1 MIKLDYV
8 QIYIHNNRLCNTA
21 INRDQQTW
29 YRYDAGGNRSR
40 KISQIGPHLFKERI
54 YFSNFE
60 IYRER
65 SVDGEIITERLTNHI
80 ADGSRRIAM
89 VDSLTIDRGQPI
101 EPVTTIRYQY
111 DNHLGSACLELD
123 ERAEIIS
130 YEEYHPFGT
139 TSYRSGR
146 SLTETSLKRYKYVGK
161 ERDEETGLY
170 YYGARY
176 YAAWLCRFVSV
187 DPIQFD
193 YPELTPYQ
201 YASNRP
207 VTMIDLDGL
216 EAVQPYITE
225 PVSTYYTNS
234 YIQNGK
240 RFETEMVKNLEKQQ
254 AANEF
259 NKKYGFV
266 LQNMKNIT
274 TKSDCPGFQG
284 ARKVFSNTSTA
295 GSAIQLTHQS
305 FNNNW
310 VSGSGGNYFKTLN
323 DPTLKL
329 SGNKMLNSNGI
340 YEMRSNFGKNG
351 KYVSMTDDLSGSLK
365 VIKGFNYGANGL
377 SSIFEGLDHFS
388 ETGNK
393 LESLAYGGANF
404 ALNWYPVVGVIY
416 SFGTSV
422 IGTDQFKTDMMNL
435 YKKRMEDFKYKDN
448 AKYEE
453 AFGLY
458 NKYSSHLEIRTEK
471 TETTIGPLNH

>member
-1 MIKLDYV
+1 M
-8 QIYIHNNRLCNTA
+8 
-21 INRDQQTW
+21 
-29 YRYDAGGNRSR
+29 
-40 KISQIGPHLFKERI
+40 E
-54 YFSNFE
+54 
-60 IYRER
+60 
-65 SVDGEIITERLTNHI
+65 GEIITERLTNHI
-80 ADGSRRIAM
+80 ADGNKRIAM
-89 VDSLTIDRGQPI
+89 VDSLTIDLWHPI

-123 ERAEIIS
+123 EQAQIIS

-207 VTMIDLDGL
+207 VTMIDIDGL
-216 EAVQPYITE
+216 EAAQPYITE
-225 PVSTYYTNS
+225 PVSTYYSNA
-234 YIQNGK
+234 YIETGK
-240 RFETEMVKNLEKQQ
+240 RFE
-254 AANEF
+254 AAMAKKIENQKAADEF

-266 LQNMKNIT
+266 QQNLKNIPA
-274 TKSDCPGFQG
+274 KPVQPGFQV

-310 VSGSGGNYFKTLN
+310 VSGSGGNYFKTFN

-329 SGNKMLNSNGI
+329 SGKKMLNSNGI
-340 YEMRSNFGKNG
+340 YEMRGNFGKNG
-351 KYVSMTDDLSGSLK
+351 KFVSTTEDLSGSLK
-365 VIKGFNYGANGL
+365 YVKGFALKANIT
-377 SSIFEGLDHFS
+377 SSVFEGLNYYK
-388 ETGNK
+388 ETGNLK
-393 LESLAYGGANF
+393 NSALLSFGNF
-404 ALNWYPVVGVIY
+404 VINYNPAISVIY
-416 SFGTSV
+416 NFEQMVTGTE
-422 IGTDQFKTDMMNL
+422 QFQREMMN
-435 YKKRMEDFKYKDN
+435 Y
-448 AKYEE
+448 YESQM
-453 AFGLY
+453 
-458 NKYSSHLEIRTEK
+458 NKYRNLDGDKYDESKRLYTDYVNKLGIKFEK
-471 TETTIGPLNH
+471 VETTIGPTQH